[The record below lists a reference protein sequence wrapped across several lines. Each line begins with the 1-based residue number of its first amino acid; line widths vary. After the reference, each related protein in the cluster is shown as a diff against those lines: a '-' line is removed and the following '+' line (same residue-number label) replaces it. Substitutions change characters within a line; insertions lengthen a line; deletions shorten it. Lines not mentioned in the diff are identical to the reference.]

1 MYYIFWVSTSHIFYI
16 YRIFSPCFLLKKQ
29 ILHSAIT
36 IERFTKAK
44 LPHIFRQN
52 SLESCDI
59 NHLFRI
65 TVQFSFKTVALF
77 LDKHKNTPF
86 PPPRYFS
93 YSLLHRIAR
102 FVPRSRIST
111 LVFHFFC
118 CASARSALQQWTP
131 LPFSAALRNA
141 PSLLRS
147 PKTPHFRRNSA
158 VKTARPALATTC
170 PASTCA
176 LSRRFL

>member
-29 ILHSAIT
+29 ILHSAIP

-44 LPHIFRQN
+44 LSHIFRQN
-52 SLESCDI
+52 PLESCDI
-59 NHLFRI
+59 AHLFRI

-77 LDKHKNTPF
+77 LDEHKNTSF
-86 PPPRYFS
+86 PPLCYFS
-93 YSLLHRIAR
+93 HTLLHRIAR
-102 FVPRSRIST
+102 FVPRSRISA

-141 PSLLRS
+141 PSL
-147 PKTPHFRRNSA
+147 
-158 VKTARPALATTC
+158 
-170 PASTCA
+170 
-176 LSRRFL
+176 